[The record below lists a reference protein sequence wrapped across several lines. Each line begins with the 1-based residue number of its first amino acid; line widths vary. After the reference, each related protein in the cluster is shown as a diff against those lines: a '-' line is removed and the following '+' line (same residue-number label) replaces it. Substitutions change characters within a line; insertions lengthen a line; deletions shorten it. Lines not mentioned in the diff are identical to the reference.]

1 MRTISRRQPPRRR
14 DLALRKAH
22 ALVEAL
28 QTGGDVSDEAQQF
41 DKALADALAD
51 FSAARAE
58 IVAAKLAADN
68 T

>member
-1 MRTISRRQPPRRR
+1 MRTVSRRQPPRQR

-28 QTGGDVSDEAQQF
+28 QTGGNVSDKTQQF

-58 IVAAKLAADN
+58 IVAAKRAVDN

>member
-1 MRTISRRQPPRRR
+1 MRTVSRRQPPPRR

-28 QTGGDVSDEAQQF
+28 QTDGNVSDRTHQF

-58 IVAAKLAADN
+58 IVAAKVAVDN

>member
-1 MRTISRRQPPRRR
+1 MRAVSRKQPARRR
-14 DLALRKAH
+14 DLAHRKAH

-28 QTGGDVSDEAQQF
+28 QTGGNVSDNAQQF
-41 DKALADALAD
+41 DKAFADALAD

-58 IVAAKLAADN
+58 IVAAKLAVDN